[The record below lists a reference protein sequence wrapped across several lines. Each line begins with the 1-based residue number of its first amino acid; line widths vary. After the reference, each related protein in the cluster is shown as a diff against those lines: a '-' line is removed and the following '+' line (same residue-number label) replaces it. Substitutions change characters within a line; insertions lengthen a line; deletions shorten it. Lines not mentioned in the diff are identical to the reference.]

1 MVPQKE
7 QITKEFTKKKRN
19 YGYQRQRAQ
28 CSRQSSIRHIDPD
41 DDELH
46 AGRDPSAGT
55 ESRGEFHASVV
66 TP

>member
-1 MVPQKE
+1 MVIKDSVPSAPDSPRCV
-7 QITKEFTKKKRN
+7 I
-19 YGYQRQRAQ
+19 
-28 CSRQSSIRHIDPD
+28 HDPD